1 VLEVLVIDDDAQF
14 RDAFSR
20 RVRARAHHVLECADL
35 SAGLRQLDQRRF
47 DLVLVT
53 HAPPRVDGFE
63 ILRHVRREALA
74 TDVVLLTEH
83 ASLDE
88 AVAAMREQAAD
99 YVQKPLDDGALA
111 RVTDHAERRRAPTD
125 PPPFVSAPA
134 RALDDLLLW
143 GDSPAMTRL
152 GDRVAAIAASDA
164 AVLLTGETGTGKELV
179 ARSIHQRSRRAS
191 RPFVAINCA
200 AFPDTLIEEELF
212 GHERGA
218 FTGALRRRE
227 GRFRAAHGGTLFL
240 DEIAELSLPA
250 QAKLL
255 RVLQDLSFEPIG
267 SNTTQKVDVRVISA
281 THRDLRDLV
290 QKGRFRDDLYYRI
303 KVCDVHMPALRERPA
318 ELGPLIEHFLRRLV
332 PEGAAPARLTARARA
347 CLLAYT
353 YPGNIRELAHALEHA
368 LVLARGRTIDIEH
381 LPAELTGGRTETDDD
396 GPTRPLAQAVR
407 EFEHDYLVRAL
418 QVSGGVRVRA
428 AQLLGISRKTL
439 WTKLREL
446 GIGNGNG
453 DEAIAESMV
462 ESRPDG
468 RHDDSHE

>member
-1 VLEVLVIDDDAQF
+1 MVLEVLLIDDDAQF

-20 RVRARAHHVLECADL
+20 RVRAHAHHVLECADL
-35 SAGLRQLDQRRF
+35 SSGLRQLDQRRF

-63 ILRHVRREALA
+63 ILRHVRREAMN

-83 ASLDE
+83 ASLPE
-88 AVAAMREQAAD
+88 AIAAMREQAAD
-99 YVQKPLDDGALA
+99 YVEKPLDDGALA
-111 RVTDHAERRRAPTD
+111 RVTDHAERRRAPSEPG
-125 PPPFVSAPA
+125 PPAS
-134 RALDDLLLW
+134 ALDDPLIW
-143 GDSPAMTRL
+143 GDSPVMTRL
-152 GDRVAAIAASDA
+152 ADRVSAIAASDA

-179 ARSIHQRSRRAS
+179 ARAIHARSRRAS

-200 AFPDTLIEEELF
+200 AFPETLIEEELF

-267 SNTTQKVDVRVISA
+267 SNTTQKVDVRVVSA
-281 THRDLRDLV
+281 THRDLRELV
-290 QKGRFRDDLYYRI
+290 NQGRFRDDLYYRI
-303 KVCDVHMPALRERPA
+303 KVCDIHMPALRERPA
-318 ELGPLIEHFLRRLV
+318 ELAPLIEHFLRRLS
-332 PEGAAPARLTARARA
+332 PDPAAPVRLTARARMR
-347 CLLAYT
+347 LLDYT

-368 LVLARGRTIDIEH
+368 IVLARGRTIDLEH
-381 LPAELTGGRTETDDD
+381 LPTELTGIMSTGDV
-396 GPTRPLAQAVR
+396 PASTRPLAQAVR
-407 EFEHDYLVRAL
+407 EFERDYLLQAL
-418 QVSGGVRVRA
+418 HMCGGVRVRA

-446 GIGNGNG
+446 GIGADHPGSSEPGNG
-453 DEAIAESMV
+453 T
-462 ESRPDG
+462 
-468 RHDDSHE
+468 DDDANG

>member
-1 VLEVLVIDDDAQF
+1 MVLEVLLIDDDAQF

-20 RVRARAHHVLECADL
+20 RVRAHAHHVLECGDL
-35 SAGLRQLDQRRF
+35 SSGLRHLDQRRF

-63 ILRHVRREALA
+63 ILRHVRRESLD

-83 ASLDE
+83 ASWPE

-99 YVQKPLDDGALA
+99 YVEKPLDDGALA
-111 RVTDHAERRRAPTD
+111 RLTDRAERRRAPSD
-125 PPPFVSAPA
+125 PGLDAGRP
-134 RALDDLLLW
+134 LDDQLLW
-143 GDSPAMTRL
+143 GDSPLMTRL
-152 GDRVAAIAASDA
+152 ADRVSAIAASDA

-179 ARSIHQRSRRAS
+179 ARAIHGRSRRAM

-200 AFPDTLIEEELF
+200 AFPETLIEEELF

-240 DEIAELSLPA
+240 DEIAELTAPA

-281 THRDLRDLV
+281 THRDLRELV
-290 QKGRFRDDLYYRI
+290 NQGRFRDDLYYRI
-303 KVCDVHMPALRERPA
+303 KVCDIHMPALRERPA
-318 ELGPLIEHFLRRLV
+318 ELPPLIEHFLRRLS
-332 PEGAAPARLTARARA
+332 PDPAAPVRLTARARTR
-347 CLLAYT
+347 LLEYS

-368 LVLARGRTIDIEH
+368 IVLARGRTIDLEH
-381 LPAELTGGRTETDDD
+381 LPTELTGVVSPDD
-396 GPTRPLAQAVR
+396 GPAPTRPLAQAIR
-407 EFEHDYLVRAL
+407 EFERDYLVRAL
-418 QVSGGVRVRA
+418 HICGGVRVRA

-446 GIGNGNG
+446 GIGHGGSEDPANGTDDDANG
-453 DEAIAESMV
+453 
-462 ESRPDG
+462 
-468 RHDDSHE
+468 

>member
-20 RVRARAHHVLECADL
+20 RVRAHAHHVLECGDL
-35 SAGLRQLDQRRF
+35 SSGLRQLDQRRF

-63 ILRHVRREALA
+63 ILRHVRRESMN
-74 TDVVLLTEH
+74 TDVVLLTER
-83 ASLDE
+83 ASLAE

-99 YVQKPLDDGALA
+99 YVEKPLDDGALA
-111 RVTDHAERRRAPTD
+111 RVTDHAERRRVPSEAGLD
-125 PPPFVSAPA
+125 AA
-134 RALDDLLLW
+134 RPLDDLLLW

-152 GDRVAAIAASDA
+152 ADRVSAIAVSEA

-179 ARSIHQRSRRAS
+179 ARAIHGRSRRAH

-200 AFPDTLIEEELF
+200 AFPETLIEEELF

-240 DEIAELSLPA
+240 DEIAELSAPA

-290 QKGRFRDDLYYRI
+290 NQGRFRDDLYYRI
-303 KVCDVHMPALRERPA
+303 KVCDIHMPALRDRPA
-318 ELGPLIEHFLRRLV
+318 ELSPLIEHFLRRLS
-332 PEGAAPARLTARARA
+332 PDPAAPVRLTARARA
-347 CLLAYT
+347 RLLDYS

-368 LVLARGRTIDIEH
+368 IVLARGHTVDLEH
-381 LPAELTGGRTETDDD
+381 LPTELTGAPAGVDASTS
-396 GPTRPLAQAVR
+396 TRPLAQAVR
-407 EFEHDYLVRAL
+407 EFERDYLVNAL
-418 QVSGGVRVRA
+418 KVSGGIRVRA

-446 GIGNGNG
+446 GIGHGDGGHGDNDNGT
-453 DEAIAESMV
+453 D
-462 ESRPDG
+462 
-468 RHDDSHE
+468 DDSIG

>member
-1 VLEVLVIDDDAQF
+1 MVLEVLVIDDDAQF

-20 RVRARAHHVLECADL
+20 RVRAHAHHVLECGDL
-35 SAGLRQLDQRRF
+35 SSGLRQLDQRRF

-63 ILRHVRREALA
+63 ILRHVRRESMN

-83 ASLDE
+83 ATLTE

-99 YVQKPLDDGALA
+99 YVEKPLDDGALA
-111 RVTDHAERRRAPTD
+111 RLTHHAERRRAPSEPGLD
-125 PPPFVSAPA
+125 AA
-134 RALDDLLLW
+134 RPLDDQLLW

-152 GDRVAAIAASDA
+152 ADRVSAIAASDA

-179 ARSIHQRSRRAS
+179 ARAIHGRSRRAA

-200 AFPDTLIEEELF
+200 AFPETLIEEELF

-240 DEIAELSLPA
+240 DEIAELSAPA

-281 THRDLRDLV
+281 THRDLRELV
-290 QKGRFRDDLYYRI
+290 NQGRFRDDLYYRI
-303 KVCDVHMPALRERPA
+303 KVCDIHMPALRERPA
-318 ELGPLIEHFLRRLV
+318 ELPPLIEHFLRRLS
-332 PEGAAPARLTARARA
+332 PDPAAPVRLTPRARAR
-347 CLLAYT
+347 LLEYS

-368 LVLARGRTIDIEH
+368 IVLARGRTIDLEH
-381 LPAELTGGRTETDDD
+381 LPTEVTGAAAAADGGET
-396 GPTRPLAQAVR
+396 TRPLAQAVR
-407 EFEHDYLVRAL
+407 EFERDYLVRVL
-418 QVSGGVRVRA
+418 HMCGGVRVRA

-446 GIGNGNG
+446 GLGHENGGGGDHGNGNG
-453 DEAIAESMV
+453 T
-462 ESRPDG
+462 DG
-468 RHDDSHE
+468 GANG